1 MPLTSWEEVAKFQS
15 DVAKIMINSQHLN
28 RIAHA
33 YIFEGPN
40 GTKKKSTA
48 FLLAKTLLCTN
59 PSGHNPCNVCH
70 NCRRIDHETHPH
82 VFYIKPKGKVI
93 RKEQIQELIKEFS
106 KASIEK
112 GPRIYIIEDADRFN
126 LYSANTLLKTME
138 EPGTDIYQVLLTENY
153 NALLKT
159 IVSRAETIH
168 FTPID
173 RQIIR
178 DQLIEN
184 DISFNIA
191 NAVSE
196 YTVDMGMA
204 IKIAKDTEMINIIS
218 LVAEIH
224 KTLLQKHLS
233 SVILFREQADKI
245 FNNPEMIDFFL
256 TLLIFYQKDILN
268 MQLRNPGYL
277 CFQDEEETIKTLS
290 ETVSQQA
297 VEDNIDKMLGLKSSL
312 KYNINH
318 KLAFDEMLAHLERGF
333 KHET

>member
-1 MPLTSWEEVAKFQS
+1 MALTSWEEVSKFQS
-15 DVAKIMINSQHLN
+15 DVAQIMINSQHLN

-59 PSGHNPCNVCH
+59 PQGHNPCNECH
-70 NCRRIDHETHPH
+70 NCRRIDHETHPN

-93 RKEQIQELIKEFS
+93 RKEQIQDLIKEFS

-138 EPGTDIYQVLLTENY
+138 EPGADIYQVLLTENY

-159 IVSRAETIH
+159 IISRAETIH

-184 DISFNIA
+184 EISFNIA

-204 IKIAKDTEMINIIS
+204 IKIAKDFEMINVIR
-218 LVAEIH
+218 LVADIH
-224 KTLLQKHLS
+224 KTLLEKQLS
-233 SVILFREQADKI
+233 SVILFREHADKI
-245 FNNPEMIDFFL
+245 FNNPEMTDFFL

-268 MQLRNPGYL
+268 MQLRNLEYL
-277 CFQDEEETIKTLS
+277 CFQDEEETIKKLS
-290 ETVSQQA
+290 ETVSQKSI
-297 VEDNIDKMLGLKSSL
+297 EDNIEKMLGLKSSL